1 MDFIRRTIIDHETV
15 ITKELLD
22 SFQDGIIEAIT
33 KAGYEVEF
41 ALVKEASIGT
51 WDKFRGQFGFK

>member
-1 MDFIRRTIIDHETV
+1 MI
-15 ITKELLD
+15 ELAKMNVNTEMT
-22 SFQDGIIEAIT
+22 QEEAKAIEAIS

-51 WDKFRGQFGFK
+51 WDKFRGQFGFH